1 MEKKE
6 EIDKKRNDNPLL
18 FSPDVSSV
26 SELCSDPDIVADIH
40 NFRLKNSTRKSQVIN
55 EDQPSKVRRQGGQAL
70 NKRWA
75 NYKMFSLYIKQLPGG
90 LTLHWPR

>member
-1 MEKKE
+1 MKE
-6 EIDKKRNDNPLL
+6 MTTDFCFLL
-18 FSPDVSSV
+18 TSSRPVS
-26 SELCSDPDIVADIH
+26 CIDPDIVVDIH